1 MVRIARQGRVDDAET
16 ITTKAIVSKGA
27 GAHILHRILT
37 NWSAAP
43 FVFFSPPSS
52 KLENAHQ
59 ECHSDDDIEDVL
71 FAALEGEL
79 HLVLAYSAL

>member
-1 MVRIARQGRVDDAET
+1 MAAMVRIARQGRVDDAET

-52 KLENAHQ
+52 KLEQDQN
-59 ECHSDDDIEDVL
+59 
-71 FAALEGEL
+71 L
-79 HLVLAYSAL
+79 HIDSYE